1 MSRPQLICVSRIQQ
15 SRSAVQ
21 RVEKEVMAAAALCP
35 LHHILLIRQRPRFS
49 VINPPEKAAITHM
62 GAACFRADDPAG
74 AATPGFA
81 KSVMAP

>member
-35 LHHILLIRQRPRFS
+35 LHHILFIRQRPGLL
-49 VINPPEKAAITHM
+49 VINPPEK
-62 GAACFRADDPAG
+62 RR
-74 AATPGFA
+74 
-81 KSVMAP
+81 